1 MRSAATAAELIK
13 MHGSEMCVGRVCTDL
28 LGQVPTDRAETDRS
42 VTGKDRSTE
51 AWGGMGKE
59 RCLV

>member
-1 MRSAATAAELIK
+1 MGHRC
-13 MHGSEMCVGRVCTDL
+13 GVGRICTDL
-28 LGQVPTDRAETDRS
+28 LGQVPTDRAETDGS

-59 RCLV
+59 RWLV